1 MSRLKSIFFV
11 VIFLMALSPGV
22 IAQQDT
28 LLLTLEQAI
37 EMAKTR
43 STDAMIAKNS
53 FRMNYWQYRS
63 FRAAYM
69 PSVTL
74 DASLPTFNR
83 SYESVRLDD
92 GSKTYQY
99 NTFNYYSAQM
109 TINQEIGPTGGS
121 VFLRSGLE
129 RTDNIFDDSTLST
142 YQSTPVIVGYNQPI
156 FQYNEYRWAKQLE
169 PVKYE
174 KAKRKYLE
182 DVEDVSKQAVN
193 HFFNLLIAQVEQGIA
208 LKNLNNYDTL
218 YRVGQG
224 RYQLGK
230 LAEND
235 LLQFELR
242 YLEAKAKV
250 DRANLNYQVMLNRL
264 RIYLGLKDD
273 KSLRLLPPAQTWH
286 GEVSAANAL
295 EEAKRN
301 TSTFL
306 DFNERLLTAESQV
319 RRAKMDERF
328 DANLYLQF
336 GLTQSNPEVSEVY
349 KNPLDQQSVNLGLQ
363 VPILDWGN
371 AKGKIKMAESN
382 YELVELYVEQQFLD
396 AEQTVL
402 LNVMEFNMQKDQ
414 LYIAAKAD
422 TIAQKRYEVTQ
433 KRYMIGQINDA
444 QELSYAQIDNDN
456 AKQNYYSALQNYWTN
471 YFELRKLTLYDF
483 INNRMLIFDIR
494 DVL

>member
-1 MSRLKSIFFV
+1 
-11 VIFLMALSPGV
+11 
-22 IAQQDT
+22 
-28 LLLTLEQAI
+28 
-37 EMAKTR
+37 
-43 STDAMIAKNS
+43 
-53 FRMNYWQYRS
+53 
-63 FRAAYM
+63 
-69 PSVTL
+69 
-74 DASLPTFNR
+74 
-83 SYESVRLDD
+83 
-92 GSKTYQY
+92 
-99 NTFNYYSAQM
+99 
-109 TINQEIGPTGGS
+109 
-121 VFLRSGLE
+121 
-129 RTDNIFDDSTLST
+129 
-142 YQSTPVIVGYNQPI
+142 
-156 FQYNEYRWAKQLE
+156 
-169 PVKYE
+169 
-174 KAKRKYLE
+174 
-182 DVEDVSKQAVN
+182 
-193 HFFNLLIAQVEQGIA
+193 
-208 LKNLNNYDTL
+208 
-218 YRVGQG
+218 VGQG

-286 GEVSAANAL
+286 GAVSAANAL

>member
-1 MSRLKSIFFV
+1 MKLKNVCFIIAFLTAGMST
-11 VIFLMALSPGV
+11 LS
-22 IAQQDT
+22 AQQDT
-28 LLLTLEQAI
+28 VFLTLEDALNL
-37 EMAKTR
+37 ARTR
-43 STDAMIAKNS
+43 SADAMIAKNN

-63 FRAAYM
+63 FKAEYL
-69 PSVTL
+69 PWLTL
-74 DASLPTFNR
+74 DASLPTFSR
-83 SYESVRLDD
+83 AYESVRLDD

-109 TINQEIGPTGGS
+109 TLNQEVGPTGGS
-121 VFLRSGLE
+121 VFLKSGLE
-129 RTDNIFDDSTLST
+129 RTDNIYDDSTFSS
-142 YQSTPVIVGYNQPI
+142 YQSTPVVIGYNQPI
-156 FQYNEYRWAKQLE
+156 FQFNEYRWAKQLE
-169 PVKYE
+169 PIKYE

-182 DVEDVSKQAVN
+182 DLEEVSKQAVN
-193 HFFNLLIAQVEQGIA
+193 HFFNLLIAQVEQVIA

-218 YRVGQG
+218 YRVGKG

-242 YLEAKAKV
+242 FLEAKAKV
-250 DRANLNYQVMLNRL
+250 DRANLNYEVMLNRL
-264 RIYLGLKDD
+264 KIYLGLKD
-273 KSLRLLPPAQTWH
+273 KTTIRLLPPAETWH

-295 EEAKRN
+295 AEAKKN

-306 DFNERLLTAESQV
+306 DFNERMITAESQV
-319 RRAKMDERF
+319 RKAKMDGRF
-328 DANLYLQF
+328 DADLYMQF
-336 GLTQSNPEVSEVY
+336 GLTQSNPDLSDVY
-349 KNPLDQQSVNLGLQ
+349 KNPLDQQSVNLGVQ
-363 VPILDWGN
+363 VPLLDWGN

-382 YELVELYVEQQFLD
+382 YELVQTYVEQQYLD

-444 QELSYAQIDNDN
+444 QELNYAQIDNDN
-456 AKQNYYSALQNYWTN
+456 AKQNYYSSLQSYWNN

-483 INNRMLIFDIR
+483 IGNKMLIFDIR